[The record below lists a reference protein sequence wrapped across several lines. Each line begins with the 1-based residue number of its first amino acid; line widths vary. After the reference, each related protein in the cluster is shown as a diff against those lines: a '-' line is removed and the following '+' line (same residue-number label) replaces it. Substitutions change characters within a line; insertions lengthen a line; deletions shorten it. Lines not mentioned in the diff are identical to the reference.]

1 MTHATTALLLTA
13 PIAVPLATSA
23 AYAASGLRGAKARAG
38 VAALA
43 HRTPRQRGAAAP
55 VATLVLRPGGRPDE
69 PVRHGGATG
78 ADGAA
83 YPGTGSA
90 TSTVPGARP
99 AAPPGP
105 GTGPGGSA
113 RPGRE
118 AAASP
123 APGREAGASS
133 LPGSVTAWSGTGPD
147 GSTPSGPG
155 TAPSARPG
163 TESAVP
169 PGPGTG
175 PGGSTRPGPG
185 SSASPWAGTES
196 SPWSGTDPSAW
207 PGTESAV
214 PPAPGRRSGGPARP
228 GAGPSAAPRPWS
240 AHRSRPAAGAVP
252 RPLTGRLGLVSP
264 FAILTCG
271 AVLACTVPDD
281 GPVTAYGRLLRA
293 DALTVWMLLTV
304 GAVACLAC
312 AANPAHLA
320 HERTDLPATRR
331 YHLLIHAFLA
341 AMSAA
346 VLAANLGVLWVA
358 IEATTVVT
366 AFLVGH
372 RRTRGSVEAAWK
384 YVVICSAGIALA
396 FLGTVLVYYAARQAG
411 IPEAYA
417 LDWQTL
423 AARADRLD
431 PSVTRLATGLV
442 ILGFGAKAGLA
453 PLHAWLPDAHSQ
465 APAPVSAL
473 MSGVLLAVAFAGL
486 LRYKVIADGA
496 LGAGFTRTLL
506 AGVAL
511 VTLALAAALLLAQR
525 DCKRMLAYSSMEH
538 MSLIALG
545 TAVGSPLA
553 LSAVLLH
560 MTGHGLAKTVAFCAS
575 GHIARLCGTTRIGR
589 IRGLLAH
596 SPCLGTAFAAAVV
609 ALLGFPP
616 FGLFASELGIVRAG
630 FLSGPRWALAA
641 ALVLTLVAFGALA
654 ARTSRMLL
662 GPPPGEDDEEE
673 PVPLGADA
681 AAPLVAGLA
690 ACAALGVTTG
700 PLTALLTEAGEIIGG
715 H

>member
-23 AYAASGLRGAKARAG
+23 AYAASGLRDAKARAG
-38 VAALA
+38 AAALA
-43 HRTPRQRGAAAP
+43 HRTPRQRGSAAP
-55 VATLVLRPGGRPDE
+55 VATLVLRPGRGPATYGTAPATASDG
-69 PVRHGGATG
+69 PPYPATATG
-78 ADGAA
+78 GRAASARPGGGPVAQSGPGAGAGPEPGAA
-83 YPGTGSA
+83 WSGARAAAPPGPGTGTGGSA
-90 TSTVPGARP
+90 GPGTSARPGARP
-99 AAPPGP
+99 AAPP
-105 GTGPGGSA
+105 
-113 RPGRE
+113 
-118 AAASP
+118 
-123 APGREAGASS
+123 
-133 LPGSVTAWSGTGPD
+133 D
-147 GSTPSGPG
+147 
-155 TAPSARPG
+155 
-163 TESAVP
+163 
-169 PGPGTG
+169 PGPG
-175 PGGSTRPGPG
+175 RDG
-185 SSASPWAGTES
+185 SS
-196 SPWSGTDPSAW
+196 
-207 PGTESAV
+207 
-214 PPAPGRRSGGPARP
+214 RP
-228 GAGPSAAPRPWS
+228 GAGPEGAARPGKGPGAGPGASPRTWG
-240 AHRSRPAAGAVP
+240 ALRAARSGPVP

-271 AVLACTVPDD
+271 AALACTVPDS

-320 HERTDLPATRR
+320 HERTDEPAARR
-331 YHLLIHAFLA
+331 YLLLVHAFLA

-358 IEATTVVT
+358 IEATTIVT

-372 RRTRGSVEAAWK
+372 RRTRASVEAAWK

-396 FLGTVLVYYAARQAG
+396 FLGTVLLYYAARQAG
-411 IPEAYA
+411 ISEADA
-417 LDWQTL
+417 LDWQAL
-423 AARADRLD
+423 RAHAARLD

-442 ILGFGAKAGLA
+442 VLGFGAKAGLA

-473 MSGVLLAVAFAGL
+473 MSGVLLSVAFAGL
-486 LRYKVIADGA
+486 LRYKVIADAA
-496 LGAGFTRTLL
+496 LGPGFTRTLL
-506 AGVAL
+506 AGVAVL
-511 VTLALAAALLLAQR
+511 TLALAAALLLAQR

-560 MTGHGLAKTVAFCAS
+560 MAGHGLAKTVAFCAS

-596 SPCLGTAFAAAVV
+596 SPCLGTAFGAAVV
-609 ALLGFPP
+609 ALLGLPP
-616 FGLFASELGIVRAG
+616 FGLFASELGIARAG
-630 FLSGPRWALAA
+630 FLSGPRWAVAA
-641 ALVLTLVAFGALA
+641 ALVLMLAAFAAVA
-654 ARTSRMLL
+654 ARTARMLL

-700 PLTALLTEAGEIIGG
+700 PLTALLSEAGEIIGG